1 MPIVKK
7 KEKTRRARRQPPPGN
22 YSATTRLILDSLF
35 EEGEVWPEDPDNV
48 AVPLTWKDAGKDLQ
62 AFAAKRVRKE
72 LWESSGYDVDL
83 WTAAEETRLYIKS
96 KRTRPGPALA
106 TLGLQYCLD
115 PKSVESLNQL
125 ARFRAQ
131 KQGGVMAETTA
142 PTATAQGP
150 AASGSTLG
158 STDSDTVEEVEEDAA
173 PLKKEN
179 RPATR
184 SRTSRRTR
192 PL

>member
-1 MPIVKK
+1 M
-7 KEKTRRARRQPPPGN
+7 
-22 YSATTRLILDSLF
+22 DSLF

-115 PKSVESLNQL
+115 PKSAESLNQL